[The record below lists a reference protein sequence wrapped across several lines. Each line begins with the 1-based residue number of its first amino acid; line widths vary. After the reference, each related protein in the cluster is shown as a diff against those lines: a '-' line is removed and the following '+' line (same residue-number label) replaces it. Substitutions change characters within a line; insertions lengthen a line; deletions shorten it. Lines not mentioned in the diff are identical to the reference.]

1 MVSLLPAMPLV
12 GAAPPRPASQNMRGG
27 GPPAAIDNLAAA
39 WAKKT
44 KRGDRLRNGHMAHG
58 WAPLHVRNGAN
69 RTAFLSSVRITD
81 YSLGGPDD
89 AAVGLRL
96 RRECNHEAY
105 PQVAVGERAFFF
117 SLLQG
122 IKGEKNAPTG
132 RQFTNMVQ
140 KGSNWTEPA
149 YSSRME
155 ISLQPSFIIIL
166 LGLSRT
172 NRVSDACIS
181 LQSLDLFINANM

>member
-12 GAAPPRPASQNMRGG
+12 GAAPPRPASQ
-27 GPPAAIDNLAAA
+27 PA
-39 WAKKT
+39 KT
-44 KRGDRLRNGHMAHG
+44 C
-58 WAPLHVRNGAN
+58 
-69 RTAFLSSVRITD
+69 
-81 YSLGGPDD
+81 GGPDD

-105 PQVAVGERAFFF
+105 PRVAVGERA
-117 SLLQG
+117 
-122 IKGEKNAPTG
+122 
-132 RQFTNMVQ
+132 
-140 KGSNWTEPA
+140 
-149 YSSRME
+149 SSRPMDKLN
-155 ISLQPSFIIIL
+155 SLQPSFIIIL